1 MVSHLLAITPSIGP
15 SQPWGANP
23 SFPQA
28 LVDLSLSRAP
38 TLRGPT
44 QAPVAGPTPMR
55 QQRPDRS
62 CRLVDAG
69 ACRTWQPRRPPAIGV
84 ILGHA
89 SRPPSMGNATPVV
102 KPGGLHKKVG
112 AGCGASGGRPKPPGG
127 APRGRGAPPCA
138 ARLAF
143 ARQRKAGF

>member
-69 ACRTWQPRRPPAIGV
+69 ACRTWQPRRPLAIGF
-84 ILGHA
+84 ILGLFGSCKPA
-89 SRPPSMGNATPVV
+89 SVDGQCNA
-102 KPGGLHKKVG
+102 GG
-112 AGCGASGGRPKPPGG
+112 
-127 APRGRGAPPCA
+127 
-138 ARLAF
+138 
-143 ARQRKAGF
+143 KAGGVAQQVQDGCSDFLRRAETPGRDPRANG